1 MSVSHTT
8 SIDTYG
14 GFSGFSGARVSG
26 SPFTGLCYCSQYQQ
40 SNATTIGIEWPG
52 FCNATAD
59 QPVVNTYYGTGQV
72 NADAG
77 SNCFFDW
84 SSDVDS
90 SPAELGQNPRLAGRS
105 ANCSCVTMNAQIT
118 AKTYG
123 ELYIYNS
130 ITTQFLPHTDTYESW
145 IFSTDAAS
153 LFSAF
158 LPLTTT
164 TTTTTPVST
173 SVVAAM
179 TTVSGTGQAAGS
191 APTGIAT
198 SSGVRATAA
207 PLSIATS
214 SGVRTTA
221 APSSTGAPITMSLTT
236 TSVGV
241 PSIASQSVAP
251 TVTSAAIYT
260 GRAPAAAPRWASK
273 QALMASVCLC
283 SVLFIFSVW

>member
-1 MSVSHTT
+1 
-8 SIDTYG
+8 
-14 GFSGFSGARVSG
+14 
-26 SPFTGLCYCSQYQQ
+26 
-40 SNATTIGIEWPG
+40 
-52 FCNATAD
+52 
-59 QPVVNTYYGTGQV
+59 
-72 NADAG
+72 
-77 SNCFFDW
+77 
-84 SSDVDS
+84 
-90 SPAELGQNPRLAGRS
+90 
-105 ANCSCVTMNAQIT
+105 MNAQIT

-173 SVVAAM
+173 RVVAAM
-179 TTVSGTGQAAGS
+179 TPMSGTVQTAGS
-191 APTGIAT
+191 TPTGIAT
-198 SSGVRATAA
+198 SSGVIATAA
-207 PLSIATS
+207 PSSIATS

-221 APSSTGAPITMSLTT
+221 APSSTVAPITMSLTM
-236 TSVGV
+236 TSAGV

-251 TVTSAAIYT
+251 AVTSAAIHT

-273 QALMASVCLC
+273 QALTASVCLC
-283 SVLFIFSVW
+283 SVLFIFSAW